1 MPQSC
6 RNTENETCG
15 SEETRSPPLVKPRP
29 DQSRENHFHSHRRD
43 LGHPFHG
50 DRDRVAFIRRGIHIL
65 GEAAIAQDRLCR
77 SLRKRYRGP
86 QPGHS
91 RKAGQS
97 NRRDSKGQPYFVFFF
112 TMSIKV
118 CSDNG
123 LREILSPLAE
133 KEQARASILFA
144 SARRGSASS
153 EGGE

>member
-1 MPQSC
+1 MPKPC
-6 RNTENETCG
+6 RHTENETCG
-15 SEETRSPPLVKPRP
+15 SEKTGTPSLVKPRP
-29 DQSRENHFHSHRRD
+29 DQTWENHFHSHGRD

-65 GEAAIAQDRLCR
+65 GEAAIAQDRSGR

-91 RKAGQS
+91 LKGGQS

-118 CSDNG
+118 HADNG
-123 LREILSPLAE
+123 LR
-133 KEQARASILFA
+133 
-144 SARRGSASS
+144 
-153 EGGE
+153 